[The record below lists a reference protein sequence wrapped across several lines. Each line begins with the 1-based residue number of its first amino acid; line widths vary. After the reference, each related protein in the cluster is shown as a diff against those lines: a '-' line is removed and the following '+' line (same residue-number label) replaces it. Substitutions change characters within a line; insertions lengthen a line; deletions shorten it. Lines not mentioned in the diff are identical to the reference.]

1 MIQKMPFRER
11 NVLKMRLLQK
21 EGASGK
27 KLPLLLLLAVGVI
40 EFLFITLE
48 SQLSGIGYYL
58 AENYVIVPCLL
69 LLGYGLQ
76 QKQTPFARRRLL
88 LAGMAIAWFVI
99 CQCIH
104 TLSGMENHPMAT
116 VFLVY
121 LMAFPFAS
129 LAEDHE
135 NAGLRLM
142 GSVFVA
148 ASLVLVGYSV
158 LMLLDMVPE
167 SMKQYL
173 FWDGARLNALW
184 HPNIVAGYLM
194 IGIGFS
200 LAFCA
205 MARKNLT
212 KVLLII
218 AVLLQLAAMA
228 LTNCRT
234 TLLLTGAMLGGTL
247 FFLIFRKGGWIRF
260 VLGLMVAGI
269 VLAGSFKLTGT
280 FFQWNNDRLL
290 KSFSAAQAEQVPAAD
305 EQPAAGEM
313 SFVKVTDVEAV
324 VVEVPAAEKPVV
336 ETAEAVP
343 AEGPAAKEQFIL
355 EETGVLTGDNE
366 QRSLAE
372 DMRSLNGRTQIW
384 EATLKVLKN
393 NKAILLWGTEYS
405 GTMISIY
412 HWFDVYHA
420 HNSWLE
426 TQMRMGLPGLMMALV
441 FTVLSV
447 WSAAK
452 LLLSSKTELWKK
464 IVAMLA
470 MCVMAS
476 GFLEP
481 YLFITNVY
489 YHVTDFIFFFLTGYL
504 DFWSNFKQ
512 KNA

>member
-1 MIQKMPFRER
+1 
-11 NVLKMRLLQK
+11 MRLLQK
-21 EGASGK
+21 EGTSGK
-27 KLPLLLLLAVGVI
+27 NLPLLLLFVVGVI

-48 SQLSGIGYYL
+48 SQFSGIGYYL

-76 QKQTPFARRRLL
+76 QKQTAFARRRLL
-88 LAGMAIAWFVI
+88 LAGAAISWFVI
-99 CQCIH
+99 AQCIH
-104 TLSGMENHPMAT
+104 TLSGMENHPMGT

-129 LAEDHE
+129 VAEDHE

-142 GSVFVA
+142 GGVFVA
-148 ASLVLVGYSV
+148 AALVLVGYSF
-158 LMLLDMVPE
+158 LMLLDMVPG
-167 SMKQYL
+167 SMKNYL

-205 MARKNLT
+205 MTRK
-212 KVLLII
+212 KEIRVLMVAAI
-218 AVLLQLAAMA
+218 VLQLAAMA

-247 FFLIFRKGGWIRF
+247 FFVIIRKGGWIRF
-260 VLGLMVAGI
+260 VLGLMVAGL
-269 VLAGSFKLTGT
+269 VLVGSFKVTGKL
-280 FFQWNNDRLL
+280 FQWNNDRLL
-290 KSFSAAQAEQVPAAD
+290 ESFSAAQAE
-305 EQPAAGEM
+305 
-313 SFVKVTDVEAV
+313 
-324 VVEVPAAEKPVV
+324 
-336 ETAEAVP
+336 VP
-343 AEGPAAKEQFIL
+343 AETVAEEAVATEAPAEVAPVEAPAAKEQFIL

-366 QRSLAE
+366 QRGLAE

-384 EATLKVLKN
+384 EAALKVLKN
-393 NKAILLWGTEYS
+393 DKSILLWGTEYS

-412 HWFDVYHA
+412 HWFDVVHA

-441 FTVLSV
+441 FTVLSA

-452 LLLSSKTELWKK
+452 LLLSAKTELWKK
-464 IVAMLA
+464 VVAMLA

-489 YHVTDFIFFFLTGYL
+489 YHVTDFVFFFLTGYL
-504 DFWSNFKQ
+504 DFWSNCKQ
-512 KNA
+512 KNQ